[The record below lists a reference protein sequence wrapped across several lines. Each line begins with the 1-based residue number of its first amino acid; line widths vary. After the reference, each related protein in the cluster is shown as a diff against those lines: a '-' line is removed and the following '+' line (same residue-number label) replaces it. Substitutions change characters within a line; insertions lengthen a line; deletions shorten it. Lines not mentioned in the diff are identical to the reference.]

1 MELERRPPP
10 MTSFSNQVNRQPSL
24 SEFESPV
31 FDIID
36 FQTVSNNNINIPPNT
51 ATNNNIN
58 NNNKKNAD
66 DIFETTF

>member
-1 MELERRPPP
+1 

-36 FQTVSNNNINIPPNT
+36 FQTVTNNNINIPEN
-51 ATNNNIN
+51 TNNNVTN
-58 NNNKKNAD
+58 RKKNVD